1 MDIKNSSE
9 SELII
14 ASALNTI
21 ALNCLLNLSHTL
33 FLCKL
38 SENYT
43 LLVEIRMVQR
53 NSNEIL

>member
-1 MDIKNSSE
+1 MDIKNASE
-9 SELII
+9 SENRT

-33 FLCKL
+33 FLCKP

-43 LLVEIRMVQR
+43 ILVEVRMVQR